1 LTIAHAQ
8 LFCPKS
14 RNGSFQCPVDPAF
27 LLDGGERT
35 NGYVEGDAEQWRW
48 FVPHDVTGLAS
59 LFGKPGVSMLNA
71 VYLD

>member
-1 LTIAHAQ
+1 MDFRHTQ

-14 RNGSFQCPVDPAF
+14 RNGSLQCPVDPAF

-48 FVPHDVTGLAS
+48 FVP
-59 LFGKPGVSMLNA
+59 
-71 VYLD
+71 